1 MLLVLGLV
9 VALFIIA
16 PPVVVYFEDVTRDEA
31 LLVLGIIYL
40 AYSPLII
47 LLARTLKKSI
57 AMRIICSGE
66 GITCRAGSEETVIF
80 WEKLDRFVFDYVA
93 SGDKR
98 FGISRYFVL
107 YEFGSVEKRFRF
119 NRLMTKKEIEA
130 AADIH
135 HVSAFKKK
143 AYAFEAY
150 GLYFRKK
157 ICDRLVYDI
166 SSYSSRVPERD
177 KGFF

>member
-16 PPVVVYFEDVTRDEA
+16 PPVVVYFEDVTRGEA

-40 AYSPLII
+40 AYLPLIV

-57 AMRIICSGE
+57 GTQITISGE
-66 GITCRAGSEETVIF
+66 GIACRAGAEETAVP
-80 WEKLDRFVFDYVA
+80 WESLDRFVFDFVA

-98 FGISRYFVL
+98 FGVSRYFVL
-107 YEFGSVEKRFRF
+107 YEFGSGGKRFRF
-119 NRLMTKKEIEA
+119 NRLMSKNEIDA

-135 HVSAFKKK
+135 HVSSFKKK
-143 AYAFEAY
+143 AYSFEAY
-150 GLYFRKK
+150 GLYFKK
-157 ICDRLVYDI
+157 KTSDRLVNDI
-166 SSYSSRVPERD
+166 SSYSGIVPGRE